1 MPLRGKSRLRQN
13 ALAAFLHAIPLAL
26 VLATPSTASGQQR
39 AATPSGIAPSA
50 AACRDPA
57 GWNIACLRARYSG
70 PAAGWPAPA
79 IDAGV
84 QWHEWAPVPPVADP
98 PMQWTA
104 ANPGQAELA
113 ADVARPAIVA
123 LGQMLFFDA
132 RLSRKGQIS
141 CASCH
146 QPQRAF
152 TDGLPLAVGED
163 KLMGRR
169 RSTPLYA
176 APFAPRLFWDGR
188 AASLKEQV
196 MGPLHDPREMNHD
209 AAGAVARLRETD
221 IYPARFLDAFGGA
234 TAASSPATGSASSTV
249 APASSAAGSTTSAS
263 ASASASAAMIPTAQ
277 APAASTTASAIDADR
292 LARALAAYV
301 ASLRPEKTR
310 FDEFLAGRADALDDN
325 ELLGLHL
332 FRTQARCMN
341 CHNGPLLTD
350 HQFHN
355 IGLSFYGRRNQDLG
369 RYEATRD
376 PADLGRFRTP
386 SLRNVA
392 QAGPWMHNGLFP
404 DLRGLLRMYNA
415 GMGRDAPPADPP
427 DPYAPRKSEHIKP
440 LDLSPAEIDALLEFL
455 KAL

>member
-50 AACRDPA
+50 AACHDPA

-70 PAAGWPAPA
+70 PPAGWPAPT

-98 PMQWTA
+98 PLQWTA
-104 ANPGQAELA
+104 ANSGQAELA

-123 LGQMLFFDA
+123 LGQMLFFDT

-188 AASLKEQV
+188 ASSLKEQV
-196 MGPLHDPREMNHD
+196 VGPLHDP
-209 AAGAVARLRETD
+209 G
-221 IYPARFLDAFGGA
+221 
-234 TAASSPATGSASSTV
+234 
-249 APASSAAGSTTSAS
+249 
-263 ASASASAAMIPTAQ
+263 
-277 APAASTTASAIDADR
+277 
-292 LARALAAYV
+292 
-301 ASLRPEKTR
+301 K
-310 FDEFLAGRADALDDN
+310 
-325 ELLGLHL
+325 
-332 FRTQARCMN
+332 
-341 CHNGPLLTD
+341 
-350 HQFHN
+350 
-355 IGLSFYGRRNQDLG
+355 
-369 RYEATRD
+369 
-376 PADLGRFRTP
+376 
-386 SLRNVA
+386 
-392 QAGPWMHNGLFP
+392 
-404 DLRGLLRMYNA
+404 
-415 GMGRDAPPADPP
+415 
-427 DPYAPRKSEHIKP
+427 
-440 LDLSPAEIDALLEFL
+440 
-455 KAL
+455 